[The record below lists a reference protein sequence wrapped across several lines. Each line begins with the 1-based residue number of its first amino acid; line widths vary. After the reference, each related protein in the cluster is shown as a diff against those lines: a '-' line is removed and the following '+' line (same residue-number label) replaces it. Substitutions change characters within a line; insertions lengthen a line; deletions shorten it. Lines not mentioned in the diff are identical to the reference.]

1 MSLCQEI
8 FPPWLEFEAKS
19 PNVWLPVLG
28 AKRTRRYQVPVSLW
42 RKRRVG
48 LALQDVASVFVE
60 TKSDTTPVWMGWCP
74 RHCVL
79 VRAWHRPCG
88 SWTGERCAVATCA
101 PEVLLPQSQTGPV
114 ISQLRLWDSQ
124 LPILSVE
131 GYRMSSFGLTN
142 TIIGLQRFTFQVLC
156 EVAFSLPP

>member
-42 RKRRVG
+42 RKRQVG

-60 TKSDTTPVWMGWCP
+60 TKSGRRGGQPPGGGLILQRHPPRCGWAG
-74 RHCVL
+74 VL
-79 VRAWHRPCG
+79 VTV
-88 SWTGERCAVATCA
+88 S
-101 PEVLLPQSQTGPV
+101 
-114 ISQLRLWDSQ
+114 
-124 LPILSVE
+124 
-131 GYRMSSFGLTN
+131 
-142 TIIGLQRFTFQVLC
+142 
-156 EVAFSLPP
+156 